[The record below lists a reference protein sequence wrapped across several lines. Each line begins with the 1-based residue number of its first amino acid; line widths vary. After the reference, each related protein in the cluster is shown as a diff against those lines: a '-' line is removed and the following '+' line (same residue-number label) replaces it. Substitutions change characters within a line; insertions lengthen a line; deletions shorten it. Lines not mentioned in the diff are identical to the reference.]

1 MIKFTLKCD
10 QTHAF
15 ESWFGSSAALD
26 RLMAAGMVEC
36 PVCGSKQITK
46 SLMAPAVQPGR
57 PKAAPP
63 KPQLSQPTGD
73 VERAVQ
79 KLRSE
84 VEKNSEYVGL
94 NFASQARAM
103 HDGDMAHKPI
113 YGEAKPEE
121 AKALIKDGVPVAPLP
136 FVPRRNTN

>member
-57 PKAAPP
+57 PKAAAPTPP
-63 KPQLSQPTGD
+63 LSQPTGD
-73 VERAVQ
+73 VEKAVQ
-79 KLRSE
+79 KLRRE

-94 NFASQARAM
+94 NFATQARAM

-121 AKALIKDGVPVAPLP
+121 AKALIKDGVPVTPLP